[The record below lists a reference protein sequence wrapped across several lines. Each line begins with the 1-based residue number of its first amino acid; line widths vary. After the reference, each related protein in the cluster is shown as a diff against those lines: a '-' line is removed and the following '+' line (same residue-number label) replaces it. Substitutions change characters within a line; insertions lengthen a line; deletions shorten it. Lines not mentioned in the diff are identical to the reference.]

1 MTMRLIVAFACALLS
16 LTASAQLYSWKDAS
30 GKTQYSDE
38 PPPGKTPARR
48 LAAPPAPSS
57 DAADKRKDAAD
68 KQMDER
74 KKQKEAREAAAKA
87 ERDKAGAEERSRNCD
102 RARGNLQAIE
112 SGQARFTLDAKGER
126 VALDG
131 AVREAEIASA
141 RKAVDTWC
149 K

>member
-1 MTMRLIVAFACALLS
+1 MRIIVALACALLS
-16 LTASAQLYSWKDAS
+16 LAAAAQMYSWKDAN

-48 LAAPPAPSS
+48 VTPPPAPSS
-57 DAADKRKDAAD
+57 DAVEKRKDAAD
-68 KQMDER
+68 KQLDER
-74 KKQKEAREAAAKA
+74 KKQQEAREAAAKA
-87 ERDKAGAEERSRNCD
+87 EKDKAGAEERARNCD
-102 RARGNLQAIE
+102 KAKGNLQAIE
-112 SGQARFTLDAKGER
+112 SGQARFTMDAKGER

-141 RKAVDTWC
+141 RKAVDGWC